1 MPGRS
6 RGAGPGAVGV
16 AGWVR
21 RHGTAGS
28 VRTTRAHHVSRLERA
43 EFRTVFEEERDP
55 LYRFLY
61 RLTRNASD
69 AEDLLQETF
78 LAVWR
83 KRDQFEGRGSL
94 GGYLRRTAWHLYLNS
109 RERSERRKGLAPVVH
124 EVEVAAPADASTER
138 SESLG
143 FLVARVQE
151 ALASQPESARECFV
165 LFRYEG
171 MTCPQIAD
179 LTGTPLKTVES
190 RVARATHALS
200 EKLRP
205 YRQHLPI

>member
-1 MPGRS
+1 MGAPQGPRGPAAHPGN
-6 RGAGPGAVGV
+6 P
-16 AGWVR
+16 
-21 RHGTAGS
+21 
-28 VRTTRAHHVSRLERA
+28 VSRLETA

-83 KRDQFEGRGSL
+83 KRHQYEGRGSI
-94 GGYLRRTAWHLYLNS
+94 GGYLRRTAWHLYLNA
-109 RERSERRKGLAPVVH
+109 RERSERRKGLAPQVH

-138 SESLG
+138 SEAMG
-143 FLVARVQE
+143 FLIARVQE
-151 ALASQPESARECFV
+151 ALGSLPENARECFV

>member
-1 MPGRS
+1 
-6 RGAGPGAVGV
+6 
-16 AGWVR
+16 
-21 RHGTAGS
+21 
-28 VRTTRAHHVSRLERA
+28 VSRLERA
-43 EFRTVFEEERDP
+43 EFRTVFEAERDP

-109 RERSERRKGLAPVVH
+109 RERSERRKGLAPVRSQ
-124 EVEVAAPADASTER
+124 EVELATPSDATAER
-138 SESLG
+138 NEAMG

-151 ALASQPESARECFV
+151 ALASLPDNARECFV

-171 MTCPQIAD
+171 LTCPQIAD

>member
-1 MPGRS
+1 M
-6 RGAGPGAVGV
+6 
-16 AGWVR
+16 
-21 RHGTAGS
+21 
-28 VRTTRAHHVSRLERA
+28 
-43 EFRTVFEEERDP
+43 FEDQREP

-83 KRDQFEGRGSL
+83 KRDQFEGRGSAA
-94 GGYLRRTAWHLYLNS
+94 GYLRRTGWHLYLNA
-109 RERSERRKGLAPVVH
+109 RERNERRKGLAP
-124 EVEVAAPADASTER
+124 EVRQEEIAEAADASVEEKETVR
-138 SESLG
+138 
-143 FLVARVQE
+143 FLVDRVRE
-151 ALASQPESARECFV
+151 ALGALPDNAREAFV

-179 LTGTPLKTVES
+179 LTGTPVKTIES
-190 RVARATHALS
+190 RVARATRQLS

-205 YRQHLPI
+205 YRHHMPSV